1 MGEYKG
7 CAGYGA
13 DLAGAGGGVAEGA
26 PAPGEQ
32 REPAL
37 AQAAQRALGG
47 VAGAGVDIEFLV
59 VGRLFDGDHDAEPGQ
74 RTV

>member
-1 MGEYKG
+1 MVRLFTSPSEPN
-7 CAGYGA
+7 GA
-13 DLAGAGGGVAEGA
+13 PGSGVAEGA

-37 AQAAQRALGG
+37 AQAAQRALEG

-59 VGRLFDGDHDAEPGQ
+59 VGA
-74 RTV
+74 V